1 MELLYFGDGG
11 IPLVAIHGLGS
22 AKSAWYPMVQALPK
36 NFRLIVFDLPG
47 HGDSKELAQP
57 EMTPEVLA
65 EIIHANLIANGLTK
79 FHLIGNSLGGW
90 IALEMGAK
98 FPESVLSVTG
108 VSPAGLWLTPRS
120 YLSPALSTSRFM
132 ARIFYRYA
140 NYLLKF
146 KVLRFIGFGLVSPQ
160 WEKLSIETCVD
171 AAVAMG
177 TASGYPALWKGTN
190 GNRFDK
196 KISENIPVSI
206 IFGDT
211 DNTLPAKDCQEKS
224 LVPKHSNW
232 YVLKK
237 SGHAPMWDQTESVIE
252 ILRETTGGDFPTR

>member
-1 MELLYFGDGG
+1 
-11 IPLVAIHGLGS
+11 
-22 AKSAWYPMVQALPK
+22 MVQALPK

-120 YLSPALSTSRFM
+120 
-132 ARIFYRYA
+132 
-140 NYLLKF
+140 
-146 KVLRFIGFGLVSPQ
+146 
-160 WEKLSIETCVD
+160 
-171 AAVAMG
+171 
-177 TASGYPALWKGTN
+177 
-190 GNRFDK
+190 
-196 KISENIPVSI
+196 
-206 IFGDT
+206 
-211 DNTLPAKDCQEKS
+211 
-224 LVPKHSNW
+224 
-232 YVLKK
+232 
-237 SGHAPMWDQTESVIE
+237 
-252 ILRETTGGDFPTR
+252 